1 MIDKQYDPQAI
12 ETDMQQHWE
21 EKETYKVTE
30 DFSKEKF
37 YCLSMI
43 PYPSGELHVGHVRN
57 YTLGDVI
64 ARYQGM
70 LGKNV
75 LQPPG
80 WDAFGLPAENAAI
93 KNKVAPAEWTNINV
107 KKMREQ
113 FKRLGFAYDWSRE
126 VNTSDPCYYRWEQW
140 LFIQMYKKDLVY
152 RKDAVVNW
160 DPVDQTVLANEQVV
174 DGKGWRSGAQIERRT
189 IPQWFLKITDY
200 ADELLEKLDDLDWP
214 DQVKTMQRNWIG
226 RSEGTEVFFDVPQQD
241 KLVAFTT
248 RVDTLYGVTYL
259 AIAPEHPLAKLA
271 AEKDSNIK
279 TFVEKCQHVKVA
291 EADMANM
298 KKEGVDS
305 GFTAI
310 NPANGETIPV
320 WITNYV
326 LMNYGSGAVLAVPA
340 HDERDLEFAKKYSLP
355 IKQVIKSEKDEC
367 DLAKAAYC
375 GPGTLIN
382 SAEFDGTDWQAAKTA
397 ITDKLVE
404 NQQGERTVNYR
415 LRDWGVSRQRYW
427 GTPIPMIYCND
438 CGTVPALEDS
448 LPVKLPTDVTITG
461 QGSPLKKDKN
471 FFETTCPTCGKT
483 ATRETDTFDTFM
495 ESSWYFNRM
504 ACKGQPDAIL
514 DDRAK
519 YWTPV
524 DQYIGGVE
532 HAVMHLLYA
541 RFIHKVLRDLG
552 FVNSD
557 EPFKRLLTQGMVLRD
572 GAKMSKSKG
581 NVVAPDTLIQKYGAD
596 TLRFFSI
603 FNAPPEQSL
612 EWSDAGV
619 EGSHRFLNRVW
630 QFAHTHQQA
639 IAEEVIAHKNNS
651 APKIDWENVLPEQRN
666 IWRELNSIVKQATYD
681 MGKLQLNTL
690 ASSCMKV
697 LNALQKIPSLSQDD
711 SQEHAPALTVHDYLV
726 FKGANI
732 LLSLLNPIAP
742 HIVNYLWKHLGYSN
756 CYADMTWPKVNTNA
770 LQTDTFDI
778 IVQVNGKL
786 RAKIEVPSESDNA
799 KIEAI
804 AKEND
809 KVQQHIDGKT
819 IRKVIVVP
827 NKLINIVVGG

>member
-1 MIDKQYDPQAI
+1 MDKQYDPQVVEA
-12 ETDMQQHWE
+12 DMQQHWK

-37 YCLSMI
+37 YCLAMI

-57 YTLGDVI
+57 YTISDVI

-93 KNKVAPAEWTNINV
+93 KNKVAPAEWTKNNV
-107 KKMREQ
+107 KKMRAQ
-113 FKRLGFAYDWSRE
+113 FKRLGLAYDWRRE
-126 VNTSDPCYYRWEQW
+126 VNTSDACYYRWEQW
-140 LFIQMYKKDLVY
+140 LFIQMYKKGLVY
-152 RKDAVVNW
+152 RKDSVVNW
-160 DPVDQTVLANEQVV
+160 DPVDQTVLANEQVI
-174 DGKGWRSGAQIERRT
+174 DGKGWRSGAPIERRS

-200 ADELLEKLDDLDWP
+200 ADELLEKLDELDWP
-214 DQVKTMQRNWIG
+214 DQVKVMQRNWIG
-226 RSEGTEVFFDVPQQD
+226 RSEGTEIDFNVPDHD
-241 KLVAFTT
+241 KLTVFTT
-248 RVDTLYGVTYL
+248 RADTLYGATYL
-259 AIAPEHPLAKLA
+259 AIAPEHPLAKHA
-271 AEKDSNIK
+271 AKHNDDIK
-279 TFVEKCQHVKVA
+279 AFVEKCQHIKVA
-291 EADMANM
+291 EAEIANM
-298 KKEGVDS
+298 EKEGVNS
-305 GFTAI
+305 GFFAI
-310 NPANGETIPV
+310 NPINNEQIPI
-320 WITNYV
+320 WICNYV
-326 LMNYGSGAVLAVPA
+326 LMGYGSGAVMAVPG
-340 HDERDLEFAKKYSLP
+340 HDQRDFEFAKKYALP
-355 IKQVIKSEKDEC
+355 IKQVINPIDQAC
-367 DLAKAAYC
+367 DLDQAAYG

-382 SAEFDGTDWQAAKTA
+382 SGEFDGTEWEVAKKL
-397 ITDKLVE
+397 ITEKLVKHH
-404 NQQGERTVNYR
+404 QGKHCTHYR

-427 GTPIPMIYCND
+427 GTPIPMIYCD
-438 CGTVPALEDS
+438 SCGTVPAPEDS

-461 QGSPLKKDKN
+461 HGSPLKQNKD
-471 FFETTCPTCGKT
+471 FYETTCPSCGNA

-504 ACKGQPDAIL
+504 ACKGQPEAIL

-524 DQYIGGVE
+524 DQYVGGVE

-557 EPFKRLLTQGMVLRD
+557 EPFTRLLTQGMVLRD

-581 NVVAPDTLIQKYGAD
+581 NVVSPDVLIEQYGAD

-619 EGSHRFLNRVW
+619 EGAHRFLNRVW

-639 IAEEVIAHKNNS
+639 INEEIIAHKNHS
-651 APKIDWENVLPEQRN
+651 APKIDWDNVLPEQRN
-666 IWRELNSIVKQATYD
+666 IWRELNLIVKQATYD
-681 MGKLQLNTL
+681 MGKSQLNTL

-697 LNALQKIPSLSQDD
+697 LNALQKIPTLSAIENDD
-711 SQEHAPALTVHDYLV
+711 HAPALTVHDFLV
-726 FKGANI
+726 FKGMKI

-742 HIVNYLWKHLGYSN
+742 HIVHYLWKHLGYEH
-756 CYADMTWPKVNTNA
+756 CHAEMTWPKVNSKA
-770 LQTDTFDI
+770 LQTDSVEI
-778 IVQVNGKL
+778 IVQINGKL
-786 RAKIEVPSESDNA
+786 RAKINVPSESNNDHIEKVAKDN
-799 KIEAI
+799 E
-804 AKEND
+804 
-809 KVQQHIDGKT
+809 KVQQYIDGKT
-819 IRKVIVVP
+819 IRKIIVVP
-827 NKLINIVVGG
+827 NKLINIVVGA